1 MSDLPNRILE
11 TFREINTTQL
21 WDEQEQSPISS
32 VDREALRGAQIDQE
46 LQNILD
52 AECDEMI
59 MAITL
64 EQLMVMSFDGA
75 KAVIERFSLA
85 KRINTLSELD
95 VHRSYLYS
103 QASRYGD
110 ENPLDSDRLTT
121 KDWNIIMSKIKHLEI
136 IQACLYGV

>member
-1 MSDLPNRILE
+1 MADLPNRILE
-11 TFREINTTQL
+11 TFREINDTQL

-32 VDREALRGAQIDQE
+32 VDRETLKRKQTDKALQQM
-46 LQNILD
+46 LD
-52 AECDEMI
+52 AECDEAI
-59 MAITL
+59 MSITL
-64 EQLMVMSFDGA
+64 DQLMIMSFDGA

-103 QASRYGD
+103 QASRYGE